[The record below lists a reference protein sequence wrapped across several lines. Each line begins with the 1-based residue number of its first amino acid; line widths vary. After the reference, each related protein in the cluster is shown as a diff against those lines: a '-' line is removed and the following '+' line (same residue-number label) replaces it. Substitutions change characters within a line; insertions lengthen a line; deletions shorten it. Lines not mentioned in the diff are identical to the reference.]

1 MKEKLGYRMHIFC
14 TIRVHDFLMNLK
26 GLSHISLFSLG
37 SDSFT
42 GVKLSHVSPKIEIKI
57 NIKKN
62 LFQPRGKGQMGK
74 RRRWR

>member
-1 MKEKLGYRMHIFC
+1 MHIFC

-57 NIKKN
+57 NIKKKQKN
-62 LFQPRGKGQMGK
+62 ETLE
-74 RRRWR
+74 RRIRLK